1 VVNAEGV
8 PGAPRIAD
16 ITVAELN
23 RFPLAGGVEIP
34 LLRDVLIAI
43 GDRAVTFVEIKA
55 PDIEA
60 LVVRCIRES
69 DANCAVH
76 SFDHRIVLNVK
87 KIFPAIRTGIL
98 QVARP
103 IMPIAAVRE
112 ARADDLWQHV
122 DYIDEDLVSAAHGVG
137 ARVIAWTANEHTQ
150 WETLSAVGVDA
161 LCTDHIGELA
171 AASLQLR

>member
-1 VVNAEGV
+1 
-8 PGAPRIAD
+8 
-16 ITVAELN
+16 
-23 RFPLAGGVEIP
+23 
-34 LLRDVLIAI
+34 
-43 GDRAVTFVEIKA
+43 
-55 PDIEA
+55 
-60 LVVRCIRES
+60 
-69 DANCAVH
+69 VH
-76 SFDHRIVLNVK
+76 SFDHQIVLNVK

-103 IMPIAAVRE
+103 IMPIAALRE

-122 DYIDEDLVSAAHGVG
+122 DYIDEDLVAAAHGVG
-137 ARVIAWTANEHTQ
+137 ARVIAWTANEQSQ